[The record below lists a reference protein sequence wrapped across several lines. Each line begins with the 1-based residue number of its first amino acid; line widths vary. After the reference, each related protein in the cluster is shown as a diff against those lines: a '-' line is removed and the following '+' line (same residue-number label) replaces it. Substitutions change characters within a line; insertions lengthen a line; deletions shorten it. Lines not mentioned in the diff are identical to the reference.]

1 MIMMKRNRTL
11 IMMLCAAVCILALC
25 GCSKAEEVK
34 SMFDPGSKLD
44 IEYGMTVLD
53 ADSQDETIGIVVTNN
68 NDKAAS
74 SVMLKLTPYDAEGN
88 VMTYS
93 EGGSEAGSSA
103 EILLEISYIMPGEKA
118 GLVVDDIPDL
128 ERSPDHVD
136 VTVDDCKWLDES
148 KVPEGDV
155 AITDFV
161 FNAEENS
168 AVVSLKNTTDF
179 TYDLNDL
186 LGVYT
191 LSVGVIGYDAEGRI
205 VGGDSSAIEYLGP
218 DSEITEELYFGGKL
232 DRTEAVTY
240 EPYVKRDDFI
250 PDPATKY
257 YDSNGKE
264 YTAKEVEEYLEN
276 RDKAK

>member
-1 MIMMKRNRTL
+1 MMKRNRTL
-11 IMMLCAAVCILALC
+11 IMMFCAAVCILALC

-118 GLVVDDIPDL
+118 GLVVNDIPDL

-136 VTVDDCKWLDES
+136 VTVDQSGADVLVRNVDLFPAA
-148 KVPEGDV
+148 VRTDAARRGDHPV
-155 AITDFV
+155 AGDFTERGIFMQRV
-161 FNAEENS
+161 ADSPCRS
-168 AVVSLKNTTDF
+168 AVACRRGNLPVGC
-179 TYDLNDL
+179 DL
-186 LGVYT
+186 
-191 LSVGVIGYDAEGRI
+191 
-205 VGGDSSAIEYLGP
+205 SARNP
-218 DSEITEELYFGGKL
+218 L
-232 DRTEAVTY
+232 DRGIH
-240 EPYVKRDDFI
+240 PL
-250 PDPATKY
+250 
-257 YDSNGKE
+257 GKA
-264 YTAKEVEEYLEN
+264 YSIHQFCFCTILYSS
-276 RDKAK
+276 